1 MGEYLGVQVYGV
13 ICITLWGIFMSAFF
27 FGLFSYFGVLRYHPV
42 LEMVGAHRL
51 KMGEISEKWLKEI
64 RSIKKEK
71 AQEDIEANKDGEVVD
86 FDAQIDEHQR
96 MNGQGERRPTNVPL
110 VKKTAKVA
118 AESEATVN

>member
-13 ICITLWGIFMSAFF
+13 ICITLWGIFLSAFF

-64 RSIKKEK
+64 RSIAKEK
-71 AQEDIEANKDGEVVD
+71 AQEDIEGSKNGEVLD
-86 FDAQIDEHQR
+86 FDAQI
-96 MNGQGERRPTNVPL
+96 
-110 VKKTAKVA
+110 
-118 AESEATVN
+118 

>member
-13 ICITLWGIFMSAFF
+13 ICITLWGIFMSVFF

-64 RSIKKEK
+64 RSIAKEK
-71 AQEDIEANKDGEVVD
+71 AQEDIEGSKNGEVLD
-86 FDAQIDEHQR
+86 FDAQI
-96 MNGQGERRPTNVPL
+96 
-110 VKKTAKVA
+110 
-118 AESEATVN
+118 

>member
-27 FGLFSYFGVLRYHPV
+27 FGLFSYFDVLRYHPV

-64 RSIKKEK
+64 RSIGKEK
-71 AQEDIEANKDGEVVD
+71 AQDDIEAKKIGEVLD
-86 FDAQIDEHQR
+86 FDAQSDKI
-96 MNGQGERRPTNVPL
+96 NGQGEG
-110 VKKTAKVA
+110 KT
-118 AESEATVN
+118 